1 MVCSNLLLLMT
12 ALLPLAVISMT
23 AGTGLKKRSVNS
35 YAVEACFSSFPASN
49 LSKQMGGHNSNVRCQ
64 DTCRDK
70 GYILAATKGD
80 QCLCGNVYPKGHNV
94 SDSQC
99 TSRCRSWS
107 PCYGVQSCCGG
118 PSAYTVSVV
127 GNIDVAK
134 QVLRRLSHEW
144 QTNTKYRNY
153 MKAQVSIPS
162 PQSHSTN
169 WWQTLESEGWSLCG
183 HDRYMRGMFRNDRH
197 KPDRIGLIEAAHC
210 TDAPS
215 YLYPAKDDQECYNH
229 NWWNSFD
236 HKGWSTCNNGYYM
249 TGLYIT
255 NGQHLHNIDV
265 AKCCRPKSQKKLWGN
280 CYTLYVWDSFDR
292 KGWSKC
298 ANGYYMAGLYRN
310 DCDQLYCLEEFK
322 CCKMGPYN
330 GHSWIEKPDLSIKV
344 KDASGQFKHCSMNA
358 MDKTAARNTYKCKS
372 LSDRTNM
379 LALNAL
385 KFNIEDNTP
394 LNVAKPTP
402 IKGFTPVICSAH
414 SNPYKCRKL
423 LKKALLTSSS
433 FTIGSGFSLAVKVGA
448 SVRVSAGFLGSGT
461 KSTFTT
467 EVTRTSSLN
476 IESTKTNT
484 YETAE
489 ETEVS
494 VQVPAN
500 TELMINYFRTKA
512 DIEYKWKAVFQL
524 LGKYSAKW
532 KNGQKNIQDVTTV
545 LAGPKGEI
553 YAFGSWSYP
562 GTDVIRVVITDK
574 YGNKK
579 GSGCEHQSG
588 HTQTCNFDGFHQT
601 LIAD

>member
-12 ALLPLAVISMT
+12 ALLPLAVISMP
-23 AGTGLKKRSVNS
+23 AETGLKKRSANS
-35 YAVEACFSSFPASN
+35 YAVEACFSSFPASA

-80 QCLCGNVYPKGHNV
+80 QCQCGNVYPKGHKV
-94 SDSQC
+94 TDSQC

-107 PCYGVQSCCGG
+107 PCYGIQSCCGG

-134 QVLRRLSHEW
+134 QVLRRLSHAW
-144 QTNTKYRNY
+144 QTNTQYRNY
-153 MKAQVSIPS
+153 MKAQVSISS
-162 PQSHSTN
+162 PQSHNAN
-169 WWQTLESEGWSLCG
+169 WWGSLDHAGWSLCG
-183 HDRYMRGMFRNDRH
+183 HGRYMRGMFRNDRH
-197 KPDRIGLIEAAHC
+197 SPDTLGLIEEAHC
-210 TDAPS
+210 SDAPS

-229 NWWNSFD
+229 NWWGSFD

-249 TGLYIT
+249 TGISAT
-255 NGQHLHNIDV
+255 GGQRLGNIEE
-265 AKCCRPKSQKKLWGN
+265 AKCCRPKSQKKQWGH
-280 CYTLYVWDSFDR
+280 CYNLNVWGSFDR

-358 MDKTAARNTYKCKS
+358 MDKSAASSTYNCKS
-372 LSDRTNM
+372 LSDRNNM

-402 IKGFTPVICSAH
+402 IKGFTPVICSAN
-414 SNPYKCRKL
+414 SNPYKCTKWL
-423 LKKALLTSSS
+423 TTAISTSSS
-433 FTIGSGFSLAVKVGA
+433 FKIGSGFSLAVKVGA
-448 SVRVSAGFLGSGT
+448 SVEVGAKVFGSGT

-467 EVTRTSSLN
+467 EITGTSSLN
-476 IESTKTNT
+476 VEASKTKTYT
-484 YETAE
+484 T
-489 ETEVS
+489 TDKTDVS

-500 TELMINYFRTKA
+500 TEMMINYLRTKV

-532 KNGQKNIQDVTTV
+532 KNGQENLQDVTTV
-545 LAGPKGEI
+545 LAGPKREI

-579 GSGCEHQSG
+579 GSGCEHQPG
-588 HTQTCNFDGFHQT
+588 QTQTCNIQS
-601 LIAD
+601 